1 MEPAQG
7 LSAQPCTEK
16 QQPPQ
21 EPPSTALAE
30 DPAPQPQPLDLLSLF
45 DAVLPSYIL
54 GHVSPSGRKLLR
66 SVCKRLREEVDRG
79 VTSLLVN
86 R

>member
-1 MEPAQG
+1 MEQSQG
-7 LSAQPCTEK
+7 QSAQPFREAQ

-21 EPPSTALAE
+21 LPPAPAE
-30 DPAPQPQPLDLLSLF
+30 DPAPQPPPLDLLSLF

-54 GHVSPSGRKLLR
+54 SHVSPSGRKLLR